1 MRILGAKGLGGRGKR
16 VVCSAYGGNAG
27 RTDRDV
33 GGVAR
38 VSVPER
44 GAVGKTGR
52 QSHRLLAMT

>member
-1 MRILGAKGLGGRGKR
+1 M
-16 VVCSAYGGNAG
+16 CSAYGGNAG